1 MVAVIA
7 KGDAIRAAY
16 EIRALTGTV
25 NSTETR
31 SETEVTGQ
39 ISGGGGYSVGGTGGN
54 APVSGKIESKTT
66 RFQNIFLTDDEGGEH
81 AIELVNFLIPCK
93 EGQKLTLFQLVMGGS
108 PKDYFHAFNHN
119 TKNHYEKDGA
129 VSKAMFPTL
138 VFGAAVAVLAIWI
151 WNSASGNPGNDGFE
165 IFAMT
170 IIGAGLG
177 GLVLYAA
184 AKIFAGVRASKVH
197 GNPAYKSFLS
207 SLVTQSKE
215 AA

>member
-1 MVAVIA
+1 MVEVIA

-25 NSTETR
+25 TATETR
-31 SETEVTGQ
+31 SETEVKGD
-39 ISGGGGYSVGGTGGN
+39 ISGGGGFSVSGTGGT

-66 RFQNIFLTDDEGGEH
+66 RFQNIFMTDDEGGEH
-81 AIELVNFLIPCK
+81 AIELVNFLVPCK

-108 PKDYFHAFNHN
+108 PKGYFHAFNHN

-138 VFGAAVAVLAIWI
+138 VFGAVVAVLAIWI
-151 WNSASGNPGNDGFE
+151 WNSASGNPGNGSFE
-165 IFAMT
+165 VFAMT
-170 IIGAGLG
+170 FIGAGLG
-177 GLVLYAA
+177 GVVLYGI
-184 AKIFAGVRASKVH
+184 AKIFAGVRAAKVH

-207 SLVTQSKE
+207 GLAAQSKE